1 LDKIIIKK
9 YIELLG
15 INSIENLESK
25 DIDYW
30 WLLKFKQIQ
39 SDQNINS
46 KKKEELLVSIN
57 NARDEL
63 NEIEIK
69 IIKQILN
76 DNKKDYSE
84 NSFKNEKYQTKSK
97 SKKEYTS
104 DIKFDFS
111 KEYTFTFDRK
121 NKILFFFGF
130 LLFGSA
136 IFVPTYNPLIN
147 LAGIVISLLCLL
159 SIIGE
164 NYCIKVSN
172 KGILMKWLF
181 IKKFIPIEIIEK
193 TCFEEIYDQKFLKF
207 FLNKELNGKKSTG
220 IPTMGNDDELY
231 LTVNAFI
238 DFFRNS

>member
-1 LDKIIIKK
+1 MTIGNFKK
-9 YIELLG
+9 NLNLLG
-15 INSIENLESK
+15 IISISQLDSN

-39 SDQNINS
+39 SDD
-46 KKKEELLVSIN
+46 KVSAEAKQKYLIKIN

-63 NEIEIK
+63 NQIEIK

-84 NSFKNEKYQTKSK
+84 SSNKTKTDYSKNYSD
-97 SKKEYTS
+97 KKDTS
-104 DIKFDFS
+104 DKKFDFS
-111 KEYTFTFDRK
+111 REYSFTHKGKTKSF
-121 NKILFFFGF
+121 LFFGF
-130 LLFGSA
+130 LFFGIGLFVSL
-136 IFVPTYNPLIN
+136 PNPFTSIASFTL
-147 LAGIVISLLCLL
+147 SLLCLL

-172 KGILMKWLF
+172 KGILMKLFF

-193 TCFEEIYDQKFLKF
+193 TCFEEIYDQRFLKL
-207 FLNKELNGKKSTG
+207 FLNEELNGRRFTS